1 LKQKEKKV
9 RARGPVARKLI
20 NKTSQHIK
28 SAVVDLNAWKIGN
41 SMADH
46 YQAQVADRERLADYD
61 PLQALF
67 ITAQHQLSILVE
79 QISQLPMLD
88 KVSETISAIEFDY
101 APSFPPESPLTSS
114 YFTCWS
120 MFDYTFSGAKKESL
134 ASVAIDLSISL
145 NVETDLIAIYESMLN
160 SRMGIYV
167 HEGESNGFILLR
179 EMITDKLYKVVSGT
193 GYLGRKGEVWY
204 VRLLSSPLL
213 DEVID
218 YSITFTTPYIL
229 GSLSFSN
236 GHEPFT
242 EKEWRAY
249 FQRVLPRLNKANTI
263 VAYEQL
269 MKYGLVTNYWNEY
282 IFLAYVNYETDRIFL
297 EGIPDMPATLPHAE
311 LDRILTSLV
320 TGIGGD

>member
-1 LKQKEKKV
+1 MSE
-9 RARGPVARKLI
+9 
-20 NKTSQHIK
+20 
-28 SAVVDLNAWKIGN
+28 
-41 SMADH
+41 H
-46 YQAQVADRERLADYD
+46 YQAKVADRDRLAGYD
-61 PLQALF
+61 PLHALF
-67 ITAQHQLSILVE
+67 ISAQNQLSVLVE

-88 KVSETISAIEFDY
+88 KVSEALSTIELDY
-101 APSFPPESPLTSS
+101 APCFPPESPLTTS
-114 YFTCWS
+114 YFSCWQ

-145 NVETDLIAIYESMLN
+145 NVESELIAIYESLLN

-179 EMITDKLYKVVSGT
+179 EMITDKLYKVVSAT
-193 GYLGRKGEVWY
+193 GYPGRQGEVWY

-249 FQRVLPRLNKANTI
+249 FQRVLPRLNKADTI

-320 TGIGGD
+320 TGIGGN